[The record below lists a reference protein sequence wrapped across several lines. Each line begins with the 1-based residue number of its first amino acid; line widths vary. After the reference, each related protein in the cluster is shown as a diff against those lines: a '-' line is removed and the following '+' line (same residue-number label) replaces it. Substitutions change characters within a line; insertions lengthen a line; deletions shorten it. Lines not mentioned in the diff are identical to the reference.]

1 MRNPRLLQRA
11 APHFC
16 ARIRACVYVVYSG
29 EIRKPEKFFFEESS
43 DEEEDLENVLQAERE
58 RVEVEERDRLQ
69 RQR

>member
-1 MRNPRLLQRA
+1 M
-11 APHFC
+11 
-16 ARIRACVYVVYSG
+16 YVVYSG